1 MARPTAPRG
10 ALAAVLAAAA
20 TVGGCGG
27 GGSGDK
33 VSGAPA
39 ASTPARLR
47 ITSTDFAANGT
58 IPTRFTC
65 AGAGDRP
72 ALRFGG
78 IPNRAREVALLV
90 IDPDAG
96 GFVHW
101 TVYGMAAGVRGI
113 GATGLPHG
121 AQQGRN
127 STGGTGWTPPC
138 PPSGTHRYQFE
149 LYWLRAPSNLAAG
162 ADPQKVVA
170 AIRAKAGGR
179 GELVGRFGRGG

>member
-1 MARPTAPRG
+1 MARPTVPCG

-20 TVGGCGG
+20 AGGCGG
-27 GGSGDK
+27 GSGDR
-33 VSGAPA
+33 VSSAPA
-39 ASTPARLR
+39 ASAPVALR
-47 ITSTDFAANGT
+47 ITSPDFAANGT

-78 IPNRAREVALLV
+78 IPAGAKEVALLV

-113 GATGLPHG
+113 GQTGLPHG
-121 AQQGRN
+121 AREGRN

-149 LYWLRAPSNLAAG
+149 LYWLRSASRLAAG
-162 ADPQKVVA
+162 ADPQQVVA
-170 AIRAKAGGR
+170 AIRARAGGR
-179 GELVGRFGRGG
+179 GELIGRFRRGG